1 MASWA
6 FRKNSLDFIKS
17 FHSIY
22 LVSAHSNPN
31 YLNLSLS
38 GITQFHLPNKIIP
51 SLDYLRHT
59 FSYKLIVFLFC

>member
-38 GITQFHLPNKIIP
+38 GITQFHCLLP
-51 SLDYLRHT
+51 R
-59 FSYKLIVFLFC
+59 